1 MSKTRVLILLAAAL
15 LQAGA
20 LRAAGTSSAAFL
32 RIGWG
37 ARPAAMGDAFTA
49 AADDADALYWN
60 PAGLNYVPRLQET
73 FGHNVWID
81 GINSEHLAFAFRR
94 KPNVVLGAGISY
106 VNVGDI
112 ERADKY
118 GNALGYY
125 GATDMALLFSYARRT
140 KAGLNLGANLKVIR
154 ERIETDSGQS
164 FAADVGAIYEKSPR
178 LKFGVTLKNLG
189 TGLALSKETNTSC
202 PLPMGLRAGAA
213 WQYSKNLL
221 LASEFS
227 LPFDDALTLH
237 FGTEYLYPSKVKG
250 ASLMLRA
257 GIKTGGMSYLGAM
270 SAITLGFGVASGAV
284 GVDYALAPYG
294 DLGMVHRLSLKI
306 KFDALAAASSNM
318 IETEKGGKKVVRNA
332 AEVYRETMDWFRA
345 KAETE
350 KLGKAEQAEI
360 LKRIAEKFAPLGVDV
375 SETGYGKAK

>member
-140 KAGLNLGANLKVIR
+140 RAGLNLGGNLKVIR

-164 FAADVGAIYEKSPR
+164 FAADVGAIYEKSAR

-189 TGLALSKETNTSC
+189 TGLTLGKGGTSC
-202 PLPMGLRAGAA
+202 SLPMGLRAGAA
-213 WQYSKNLL
+213 WQYSRNLL

-227 LPFDDALTLH
+227 LPFDDSLTLH

-257 GIKTGGMSYLGAM
+257 GIKTGAMSYLGAM

-318 IETEKGGKKVVRNA
+318 IETEKGGKKVSRNA
-332 AEVYRETMDWFRA
+332 AEVYRETMGWFRA
-345 KAETE
+345 KAEAE